1 MRYEDIVISEEVCSL
16 EDSVELQFGFVG
28 WLGGDGDWKAR
39 TETHL
44 SIGDG
49 VRFHIFI
56 GRELFF
62 AS

>member
-1 MRYEDIVISEEVCSL
+1 MGNKDVIISEKVGSL
-16 EDSVELQFGFVG
+16 EDSVELQFGLVG